1 MVDDN
6 AENSIVV
13 IAGANAMLYPDDV
26 RSASVAIKEASVVV
40 CQLETPVETSIEAFR
55 IARESNVTTVLTPAP
70 TAQLTDELLS
80 LCDICIPNKTEI
92 ASIVGQSVETE
103 EDAVCAVR
111 LLRERGVKHVALTLG
126 GEGVLLFDE
135 TGIVR
140 LPATKVEAV
149 DTTGAGDAF
158 SGALAVGLAD
168 GFTLEESARRAA
180 MVAAISV
187 TRIGTQPSFC
197 LLYTSPSPRDKRQSR
212 MPSSA

>member
-1 MVDDN
+1 
-6 AENSIVV
+6 
-13 IAGANAMLYPDDV
+13 MLSPDDV
-26 RSASVAIKEASVVV
+26 RSASVAINEASVVV

-55 IARESNVTTVLTPAP
+55 IARKSNVTTVLTPAP
-70 TAQLTDELLS
+70 SPQLTDELLS

-187 TRIGTQPSFC
+187 TRIGTQPSF
-197 LLYTSPSPRDKRQSR
+197 PSLSDVKKFTQEHERR
-212 MPSSA
+212 AL